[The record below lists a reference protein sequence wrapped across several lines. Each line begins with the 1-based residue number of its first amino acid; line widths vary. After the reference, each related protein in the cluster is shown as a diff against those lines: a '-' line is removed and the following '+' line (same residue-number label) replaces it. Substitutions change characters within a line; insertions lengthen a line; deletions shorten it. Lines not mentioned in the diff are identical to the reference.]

1 EAIAALK
8 NSSTAP
14 FASDSDG
21 MKWSPCT
28 CVDGIPADPPRKSGS
43 LPLLNTNNR
52 FSASRIVC
60 ASADADDQHS
70 MTRTQTAT
78 RVTRMLPDPRERQS
92 SSQLTQDE
100 SAALSLPTSSRGTGC
115 GTTGLPLKFCA
126 RLVRRIRRQ
135 CRAPVAQLD
144 RAAAF

>member
-1 EAIAALK
+1 
-8 NSSTAP
+8 P
-14 FASDSDG
+14 
-21 MKWSPCT
+21 
-28 CVDGIPADPPRKSGS
+28 
-43 LPLLNTNNR
+43 
-52 FSASRIVC
+52 
-60 ASADADDQHS
+60 ADADDQHS

-78 RVTRMLPDPRERQS
+78 RVTRMLPPRPGRGRTAAAGAGAPAPWMRPDPRARQA

-100 SAALSLPTSSRGTGC
+100 SAAFSLPTSSRGTGC